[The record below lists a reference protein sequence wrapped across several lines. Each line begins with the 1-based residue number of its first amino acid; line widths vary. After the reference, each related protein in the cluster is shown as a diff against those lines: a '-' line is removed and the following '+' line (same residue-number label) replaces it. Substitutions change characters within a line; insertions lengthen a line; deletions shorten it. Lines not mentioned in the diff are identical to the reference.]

1 MSGPSRMAY
10 AGRPFYPLKPAF
22 DPQIVDLAD
31 VLSDLDARGDDS
43 QADGVVPPVFEA
55 LQSLTD
61 YRRGSLRSS
70 IPKYSTRSSYPLHM
84 IFMNLMMIPLRPGPE
99 HFVMSAPARLATLP
113 IRTWFPDADN
123 LMKPLGPMPLV
134 FSDGPSAPNVRSRP
148 TRISL
153 LADTCRRGRLRPS
166 SLPIQDRF

>member
-1 MSGPSRMAY
+1 MAY

-43 QADGVVPPVFEA
+43 QADGIVPPVFEA

-99 HFVMSAPARLATLP
+99 HLAMPASGAPCDVAH
-113 IRTWFPDADN
+113 PD
-123 LMKPLGPMPLV
+123 V
-134 FSDGPSAPNVRSRP
+134 VS
-148 TRISL
+148 
-153 LADTCRRGRLRPS
+153 
-166 SLPIQDRF
+166 